1 MFLVSAELIGAS
13 TGLGYLLVDGQNSGR
28 ADIIVMSINLLA
40 LIGKLTDL
48 APNSPNAASS
58 AGQIRECSRSTTYR
72 RSLPGNRPIQRETQR
87 PCVDS
92 GLETSC
98 LARQTGVASGA
109 VG

>member
-48 APNSPNAASS
+48 APQLAERRLLRWSDTGMQSQYDVSS
-58 AGQIRECSRSTTYR
+58 KPAGE
-72 RSLPGNRPIQRETQR
+72 
-87 PCVDS
+87 
-92 GLETSC
+92 
-98 LARQTGVASGA
+98 
-109 VG
+109 